1 MYHAAEAE
9 LAKLGLQLN
18 PKSKVGKVSA
28 GIKFLKVIHRLTP
41 TGGIRRR
48 AAMKSWRQQEHRTRV
63 LLKKLDAAQTEEEKE
78 TMEEELRK
86 SVASWLG
93 YAKWRASKG

>member
-1 MYHAAEAE
+1 
-9 LAKLGLQLN
+9 
-18 PKSKVGKVSA
+18 
-28 GIKFLKVIHRLTP
+28 
-41 TGGIRRR
+41 
-48 AAMKSWRQQEHRTRV
+48 MKSWRQQEHRTRV